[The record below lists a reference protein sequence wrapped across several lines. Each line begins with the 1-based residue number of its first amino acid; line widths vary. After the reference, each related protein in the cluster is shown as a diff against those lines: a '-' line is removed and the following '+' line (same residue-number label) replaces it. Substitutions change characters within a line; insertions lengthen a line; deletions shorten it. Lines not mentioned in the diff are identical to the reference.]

1 MRKIFVSLSSGGLG
15 HVSRTLALLPGLA
28 ARHEVHVGAQG
39 GALAMLR
46 RAAKVADLPVELHP
60 IPSLAYRFRDDGRL
74 DFFRT
79 FIVGYG
85 RLYRHGRIA
94 ECITLLDR
102 IGAEAVVSDFD
113 PFMAWAAER
122 SGRPYIYC
130 AAAYFFSHFRDH
142 FQALGD
148 RRQATVLAQLTNLF
162 FPRKEAATVIP
173 TFRTAGRVA
182 RGRRRVTKPPSVI
195 NSALL
200 AAPVETRRHLLAYLG
215 GDYHAGLLPHLRE
228 AGVPVLVYGFGDRES
243 EGNLTFKRFHPIR
256 YAESMASARAL
267 VTPAGHQSLS
277 EVLYLGKPSLSVP
290 LRGSWEQ
297 QLNAKLFAR
306 LRPGAVADFAEVDA
320 ARIRALLDAPSDG
333 LQRIEAG
340 NDAVVDTLVDEL
352 ARV

>member
-15 HVSRTLALLPGLA
+15 HVSRILALLPGLA
-28 ARHEVHVGAQG
+28 ARYDVHVGAHG

-60 IPSLAYRFRDDGRL
+60 IPSLAYRFREDGRL
-74 DFFRT
+74 DLVGT
-79 FIVGYG
+79 FVEGYG

-94 ECITLLDR
+94 ECIGLLDR

-113 PFMAWAAER
+113 PFMAWAAQK
-122 SGRPYIYC
+122 SGRPYVYC

-142 FQALGD
+142 FQSLGD

-162 FPRKEAATVIP
+162 FPRQEAATVVP

-182 RGRRRVTKPPSVI
+182 RGRRRVSKPASVI
-195 NSALL
+195 NGALL
-200 AAPVETRRHLLAYLG
+200 DAPVETRRHLHAYLG

-228 AGVPVLVYGFGDRES
+228 VGVPVVVYGFGDRES

-267 VTPAGHQSLS
+267 LTPAGHQSLS
-277 EVLYLGKPSLSVP
+277 EVLFLGKPSLSVP

-306 LRPGAVADFAEVDA
+306 LRPGGVADFAEIDTS
-320 ARIRALLDAPSDG
+320 RIRALLEAPSDG
-333 LQRIEAG
+333 FARIEAG
-340 NDAVVDTLVDEL
+340 NEAVVETLAAEL
-352 ARV
+352 ALV